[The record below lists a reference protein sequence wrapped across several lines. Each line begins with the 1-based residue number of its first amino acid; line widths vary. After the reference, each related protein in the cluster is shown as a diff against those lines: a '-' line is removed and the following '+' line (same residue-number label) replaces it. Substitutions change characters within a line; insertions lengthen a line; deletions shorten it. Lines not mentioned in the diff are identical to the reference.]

1 MYGRPFLSFSS
12 RDQIAS
18 FDNNAMLILF
28 STRKRSLSCDS
39 IVSPGSLLLGC
50 TGIRSR
56 EDDIPSSHELPGP
69 RVDEGAS
76 LPSVPKRPVLVAA
89 NTAATTAANQV
100 VATAANPSFTT
111 AANSAATTAA
121 SPAATPTTYLAATST
136 MEANSAATLAANPAA
151 SLAADPAASPAA
163 IPAAATEKTTPAVI
177 APSTYPSL
185 NLFDFVDVRMID
197 FAHSTHCGLKDSTL
211 HEGPDRGFLFGL
223 DSFIS
228 ILDELAH

>member
-1 MYGRPFLSFSS
+1 MCMF
-12 RDQIAS
+12 
-18 FDNNAMLILF
+18 F

-69 RVDEGAS
+69 RLDEGTS

-89 NTAATTAANQV
+89 NTAAM
-100 VATAANPSFTT
+100 
-111 AANSAATTAA
+111 
-121 SPAATPTTYLAATST
+121 PA
-136 MEANSAATLAANPAA
+136 ANSAATLAARPAATTAANPSVKTAANPSVTTAAYPAGATSANSAATTEASPAATPGAYLATTTAANPAA
-151 SLAADPAASPAA
+151 SLGADPAASPAA
-163 IPAAATEKTTPAVI
+163 IPAASTGKTTPTVV